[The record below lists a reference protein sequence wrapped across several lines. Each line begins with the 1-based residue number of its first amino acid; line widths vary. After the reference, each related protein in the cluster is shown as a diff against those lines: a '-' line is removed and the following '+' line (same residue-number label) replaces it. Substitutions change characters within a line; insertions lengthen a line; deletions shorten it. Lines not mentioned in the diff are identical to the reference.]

1 MLEHLHIEN
10 IALIKSLDLDLPD
23 GFNVLTGETGAGK
36 SIIIDSIG
44 LVIGERASK
53 ELIKSGEEKARVEA
67 SFCIDKNEEAK
78 AFLISMDIESD
89 DHIIV
94 SRELSASGKST
105 CRIEGVPVGI
115 SVLKEFTSYLI
126 DIHGQHEHQSLLSP
140 AKHIMYLDAFAGD
153 DIFTYK
159 NKTALLASE
168 YKAAKE
174 KLDSEFLPEDERM
187 RRIDILKFQVNE
199 IDSLKLED
207 GEEERLEDEQKL
219 LSNSEAIMSGFT
231 VAHDLISDRDDSVL
245 DTLNFAIRELDRIAG
260 LSPVYDEV
268 INKLREA
275 YYALQD
281 VSYTVRDIRDDLDSD
296 PMRLDYIG
304 SRLYAINGL
313 KRKYGKNIAEILA
326 FRDKASAEL
335 DMLMSADEQ
344 RDELIVRISK
354 LKEEYFESASELS
367 ERRKRSAERIEKAVV
382 EILKELGM
390 KNASFEV
397 RFGKSESISPSGIDK
412 IEFYISTNKGE
423 TPKALSK
430 VVSGGEMSRIMLAL
444 KTITADADSI
454 DTMVFDEIDTGISGR
469 VSMAVGENMAITARN
484 KQILCITHSPQIA
497 ACASNHFVVEK
508 METQDSTVTTARMLS
523 IEERP
528 KVIASIMSG
537 EGDSKLA
544 IQHASELINQCAAR
558 IKEALE

>member
-153 DIFTYK
+153 DILTYK
-159 NKTALLASE
+159 NKTAFLASE